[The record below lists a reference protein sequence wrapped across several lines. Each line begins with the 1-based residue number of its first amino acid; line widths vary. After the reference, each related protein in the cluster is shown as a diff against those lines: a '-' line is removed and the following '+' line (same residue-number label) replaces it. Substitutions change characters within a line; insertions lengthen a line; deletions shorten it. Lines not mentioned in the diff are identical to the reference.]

1 MRYNDLIES
10 KNNVQLI
17 GERIKKQCKPFL
29 AEIKNQPLEYPL
41 WRGFKAPADA
51 RNAGMKLARLEERN
65 PESTSPQD
73 HMALNNFFVRRYG
86 HPYRNGI
93 FATGM
98 EQQAQDYGRAYMIYP
113 IGKFDYLW
121 HTQIYDMYG
130 DVIAKTE
137 SPRGEK
143 LWWAYANDLGIHDE
157 DKFEML
163 LDNADLTDFL
173 NWLWIKNGWK
183 KTDLVKAIKSE
194 NEIMIWAEKY
204 YYLSAEA
211 AQQIKW

>member
-1 MRYNDLIES
+1 MLVS
-10 KNNVQLI
+10 
-17 GERIKKQCKPFL
+17 
-29 AEIKNQPLEYPL
+29 
-41 WRGFKAPADA
+41 DA
-51 RNAGMKLARLEERN
+51 GGGVDRAG
-65 PESTSPQD
+65 
-73 HMALNNFFVRRYG
+73 G
-86 HPYRNGI
+86 G
-93 FATGM
+93 
-98 EQQAQDYGRAYMIYP
+98 
-113 IGKFDYLW
+113 
-121 HTQIYDMYG
+121 
-130 DVIAKTE
+130 
-137 SPRGEK
+137 GEK

-183 KTDLVKAIKSE
+183 KTNLVKAIKSE